1 MDFITKNYKQ
11 NQMIWSTIDPL
22 ISFVSFSQC
31 SFIKWLITNPFYLSS
46 IFSSLMLHAALS
58 SVFYTYLDLWLIFY
72 LILQRIIGVK
82 KSGSSGSLEL
92 FADGDP
98 LKPQAFYSLEKTITL
113 SKGDGIFA
121 RCVYDSRFVEKMLF
135 LKILWSP
142 SHNFWGPNS
151 ATFRNEKSSFI
162 SWSTFE

>member
-1 MDFITKNYKQ
+1 
-11 NQMIWSTIDPL
+11 
-22 ISFVSFSQC
+22 
-31 SFIKWLITNPFYLSS
+31 
-46 IFSSLMLHAALS
+46 MLLNAALS

-121 RCVYDSRFVEKMLF
+121 RCVYDSRFVEKNLIF
-135 LKILWSP
+135 
-142 SHNFWGPNS
+142 
-151 ATFRNEKSSFI
+151 
-162 SWSTFE
+162 